1 MISNKKEDT
10 IINFM
15 ETLETTK
22 NFWINKLSKL
32 EGYRFVI
39 SGHDEYRCNFH
50 ILFYLYNVPYGV
62 TFEMTDKKEW
72 EVRVLSTRH
81 DMASIL
87 CSAIKSELEDLK

>member
-1 MISNKKEDT
+1 MISKKKEDT

-72 EVRVLSTRH
+72 DVRVLSTRH
-81 DMASIL
+81 EIASIL
-87 CSAIKSELEDLK
+87 CSAIKWVLEDLK

>member
-1 MISNKKEDT
+1 MISKKKEDT

-32 EGYRFVI
+32 EGYRFVT

-72 EVRVLSTRH
+72 DVRVLSTRH
-81 DMASIL
+81 EMASIL
-87 CSAIKSELEDLK
+87 CSAIKWELEDLK

>member
-1 MISNKKEDT
+1 MISKKKEDT

-87 CSAIKSELEDLK
+87 CSAIKLELEDLK